1 MGDLK
6 IGVLA
11 ARTGTSAPTI
21 RYYEEIGLLPKAGS
35 RVSGQRRY
43 DDNDVK
49 RLTFIRRCRDFGLPI
64 DQVRALN
71 ALVHDPESSCMT
83 ARDLA
88 HAHLMTI
95 RARMVELKALE
106 RSIASFVERCETT
119 CAGGSG
125 PDCVILEDLA
135 NPLAKKRSPANVTT
149 PSQSTKPRPK
159 RRSPSRIR

>member
-6 IGVLA
+6 IGELA

-35 RVSGQRRY
+35 RVGGQRRY
-43 DDNDVK
+43 VDNDVK
-49 RLTFIRRCRDFGLPI
+49 RLTFIRRCRDFGFPI

-71 ALVHDPESSCMT
+71 AMVHDPQSSCMA

-88 HAHLMTI
+88 HAHLLTI
-95 RARMVELKALE
+95 QTKLVELKALE
-106 RSIASFVERCETT
+106 GSIASFVKRCDTA
-119 CAGGSG
+119 CAGGPG

-135 NPLAKKRSPANVTT
+135 NPWPENRSPAK
-149 PSQSTKPRPK
+149 PSTA
-159 RRSPSRIR
+159 SPSTEPCPRCRPPSRVR